1 MKKKE
6 TPQYTI
12 LSPDFKKGTKGVD
25 EIDDFFS
32 ELKENFSK
40 FKNSNLILDFSHVV
54 NTDERKIL
62 LFSQLSDMHRS
73 ANNSFVMVCRGIE
86 FNDLPDEMM
95 AVPTL
100 QEAQDIVEI
109 EDIERDLGI

>member
-1 MKKKE
+1 MKIEE
-6 TPQYTI
+6 TNSYHLITAESDPALPDDQNFENF
-12 LSPDFKKGTKGVD
+12 LKDFKEKMTT
-25 EIDDFFS
+25 
-32 ELKENFSK
+32 
-40 FKNSNLILDFSHVV
+40 FKKINLILDFS
-54 NTDERKIL
+54 NLINIDLNKIL
-62 LFSQLSDMHRS
+62 LFSQLSEMHRS